1 MQLLT
6 FAIGGHPYAIESR
19 RIVEVLPLVAAR
31 PMPHVP
37 DFVRG
42 LFTYRGRLL
51 PLVDLGVLLGAS
63 KAPELLSTRVIV
75 VSLDQDAEAGLP
87 ARQHARHLGLVAERV
102 ISIRSAAGTAAVLP
116 HLELAS
122 APYLGPVFT
131 LGGDT
136 IQVLDIDRL
145 LPDDLSNG
153 LMPGGGHSP
162 AMRAEG
168 RR

>member
-6 FAIGGHPYAIESR
+6 FAIGGHPFAIPSR

-31 PMPHVP
+31 PLPQVP

-51 PLVDLGVLLGAS
+51 PLVDLGRLLGAGT
-63 KAPELLSTRVIV
+63 APDLLSTRVIV
-75 VSLDQDAEAGLP
+75 VSLDKDAEAGIP
-87 ARQHARHLGLVAERV
+87 VGQRGRQLGLVAEHV
-102 ISIRSAAGTAAVLP
+102 IAIRSTAGQAEALP
-116 HLELAS
+116 HLELAT
-122 APYLGPVFT
+122 APYLGAVYK

-136 IQVLDIDRL
+136 IQVLDIERL
-145 LPDDLSNG
+145 LPDDLLNG
-153 LMPGGGHSP
+153 LLPETTT
-162 AMRAEG
+162 EG